1 MFIPVFNVDGLNLIE
16 RNWIQNKTILM
27 KRKNMDQKYCQKGF
41 VDAGVDLNRN
51 FGVDF
56 G

>member
-1 MFIPVFNVDGLNLIE
+1 LPVFNVDGLNYIE
-16 RNWIQNKTILM
+16 ENWIENHKIPM
-27 KRKNMDQKYCQKGF
+27 KRKNMNPNVCGS
-41 VDAGVDLNRN
+41 DAVNEGVDLNRN